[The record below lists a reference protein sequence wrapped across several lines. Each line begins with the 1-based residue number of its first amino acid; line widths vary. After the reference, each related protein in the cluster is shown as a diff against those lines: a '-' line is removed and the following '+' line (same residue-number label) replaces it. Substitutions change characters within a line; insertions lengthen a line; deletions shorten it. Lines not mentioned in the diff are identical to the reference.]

1 MLGFSG
7 VVRELVGV
15 AEVAEL
21 LGGVSR
27 QRVDQLAR
35 AYPDFPM
42 PAAALRTG
50 RVWEKAAI
58 ERWIA
63 RHPDRR
69 SGRPKK
75 QTRKDQK

>member
-1 MLGFSG
+1 MA
-7 VVRELVGV
+7 RELVGA
-15 AEVAEL
+15 AEIAEL
-21 LGGVSR
+21 LGGVTR

-35 AYPDFPM
+35 AYPDFPV
-42 PAAALRTG
+42 PVAALRTG

-58 ERWIA
+58 ELWIA

-69 SGRPKK
+69 GGRPKK